1 MRFEFNRMLTN
12 EEAEKIY
19 TKVLKKEENLEELS
33 NRLGITLD
41 EAVGLCELLSY
52 FEYPIIIINED
63 DNIIVKKSRK
73 QTYKNNK
80 KVKPSMDECHKAT
93 IGIVSDTHLCSKEQ
107 QLHMLNTAYK
117 YFYEKEISDVL
128 HCGDL
133 VDGDYAEKRKSQRY
147 TRFMHGVKEQSD
159 YVIEMYPK
167 VSGINTRFIQ
177 GSHDET
183 HKLNGG
189 AILGEIVSKSRSDMI
204 YEGQDY
210 ADVMINNVKI
220 RMRHPGGG
228 ISKYKSRS
236 IQNTID
242 SMQYGKKPKL
252 LVEGH
257 YHKSYYCMYRNV
269 HGILVPSLCYQSQF
283 MERKDIANIMGFY
296 DVDIYSDEKG
306 NIQYITPREHLFNED
321 EIKKDDWRKT
331 KKLIIK

>member
-19 TKVLKKEENLEELS
+19 TKVLKKEETLEELS

-63 DNIIVKKSRK
+63 DNIIIKKSRK

-296 DVDIYSDEKG
+296 DVDIYFDEKG

-331 KKLIIK
+331 KKLTIK

>member
-19 TKVLKKEENLEELS
+19 TKVLKKEETLEELS

-63 DNIIVKKSRK
+63 DNIIIKKSRK

-257 YHKSYYCMYRNV
+257 YHKSYYCMYRYV

>member
-19 TKVLKKEENLEELS
+19 TKVLKKEETLEELS

-63 DNIIVKKSRK
+63 DNIIIKKSRK

-331 KKLIIK
+331 KKLTIK